1 MIKARERLEYREEVV
16 RGQQREMDKEKALL
30 RLVTETMNERLQV
43 QIKLLAIDQ
52 GGKGQVS
59 ITEARKAWEDLQS
72 QVCVCGS
79 ACVCV

>member
-59 ITEARKAWEDLQS
+59 IAEARKAWEDLQA

>member
-30 RLVTETMNERLQV
+30 RRVTETMNERLQV

-59 ITEARKAWEDLQS
+59 IAEARKEWGDLQA
-72 QVCVCGS
+72 QVCVC
-79 ACVCV
+79 V